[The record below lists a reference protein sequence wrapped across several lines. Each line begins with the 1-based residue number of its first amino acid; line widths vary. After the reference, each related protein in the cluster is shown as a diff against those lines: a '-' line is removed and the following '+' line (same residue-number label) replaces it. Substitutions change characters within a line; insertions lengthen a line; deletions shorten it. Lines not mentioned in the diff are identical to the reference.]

1 MKLASELPVEVKQ
14 SKLKSMPPAT
24 ITILKAFKQGQTITT
39 NDLKD
44 LTGYSTRTIRYSLRT
59 LIEEGIIQKHI
70 NLKNMR
76 VAEYKL
82 TLISKPIQ
90 DETKFERFSAEKLK
104 STMAGIKNPK

>member
-1 MKLASELPVEVKQ
+1 MKFASEFPIEVKQ

-24 ITILKAFKQGQTITT
+24 IAILKAFKQGQTITT
-39 NDLKD
+39 NELKD

-59 LIEEGIIQKHI
+59 LLEEGIIQKHI

-82 TLISKPIQ
+82 NLISRPIQ
-90 DETKFERFSAEKLK
+90 DETKFERYSTEKLK
-104 STMAGIKNPK
+104 SSMAGLKHPK